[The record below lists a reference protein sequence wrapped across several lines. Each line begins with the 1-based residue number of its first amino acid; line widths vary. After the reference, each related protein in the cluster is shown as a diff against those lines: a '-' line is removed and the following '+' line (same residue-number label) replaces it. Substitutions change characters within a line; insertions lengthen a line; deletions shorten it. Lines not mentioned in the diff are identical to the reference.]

1 MAKTVPF
8 TRGAPSASLLP
19 VEDLRLA
26 AADALARDAAGA
38 LSYAPGGY
46 APLRRWIAE
55 RHGVAPERVLLLN
68 GSLQG
73 VAFVVQHLFGARG
86 ERAGRAIVELPT
98 YDRTLTTLRAYGA
111 DVEAVPVEADGVDLD
126 ALERAVAA
134 GPPPA
139 LVYLIPTFQN
149 PSGVALSAAKRRRLA
164 EFVREH
170 DLLVMEDDPY
180 GLLRFEGEP
189 APSLLELDGG
199 DRVIYSSSFTKTVA
213 PGLRTGYLVL
223 PERLVAPFG
232 ALAANTYIAPNA
244 FAEATLAAYCAA
256 GRFEPNV
263 ARATALLR
271 ERRDAMAEGLERAFP
286 AEARWQAP
294 AGGYFFWVELPPEL
308 DAAALLPEA
317 TAAGAPYVAGADFC
331 VAGGRSSLRLAFS
344 AAEPDE
350 IAAGIELLGTVV
362 SRALERGAA
371 APV

>member
-134 GPPPA
+134 GSPPA

-170 DLLVMEDDPY
+170 DLLVMEDDPS
-180 GLLRFEGEP
+180 GSCASR
-189 APSLLELDGG
+189 AS
-199 DRVIYSSSFTKTVA
+199 RRRRCSSSTVA
-213 PGLRTGYLVL
+213 
-223 PERLVAPFG
+223 
-232 ALAANTYIAPNA
+232 
-244 FAEATLAAYCAA
+244 
-256 GRFEPNV
+256 
-263 ARATALLR
+263 TA
-271 ERRDAMAEGLERAFP
+271 
-286 AEARWQAP
+286 
-294 AGGYFFWVELPPEL
+294 
-308 DAAALLPEA
+308 
-317 TAAGAPYVAGADFC
+317 
-331 VAGGRSSLRLAFS
+331 
-344 AAEPDE
+344 
-350 IAAGIELLGTVV
+350 
-362 SRALERGAA
+362 
-371 APV
+371 